1 MKHLEKEQII
11 LAGAI
16 ALGLVA
22 IGKLIYDINKI
33 RKLTAE
39 KEEALA
45 EELTEEAPALEEAE
59 PAAEI

>member
-1 MKHLEKEQII
+1 MKNLDRNQIL

-22 IGKLIYDINKI
+22 VGRLIYDINKI
-33 RKLTAE
+33 RKLTAQ

-45 EELTEEAPALEEAE
+45 EEAVEETPVAEEAE
-59 PAAEI
+59 AAAEA

>member
-1 MKHLEKEQII
+1 MKNLNRDQIL

-22 IGKLIYDINKI
+22 IGKLVYDINKI

-45 EELTEEAPALEEAE
+45 LESVEEASAAEEAE
-59 PAAEI
+59 TAEI

>member
-1 MKHLEKEQII
+1 MKNLDKKQIL

-22 IGKLIYDINKI
+22 VGKLIYDINKI

-45 EELTEEAPALEEAE
+45 EEAVEEAPVAEEAGA
-59 PAAEI
+59 AAEA